1 MSTWAKATYSSAG
14 GNRPNFGVAIDVANN
29 HVYSLESIGA
39 GVIGLVRRF
48 YDTGDIDLAVKITDT
63 TTKPNFPEASAFSG
77 PILLCDP
84 GDSAEE
90 TALYFHYEQQDISGT
105 NDYGFLVKVNGNG
118 VIQWHKRFQN
128 EPLSSPHQIAQDA
141 NNIYLTTLHNL
152 GGIPQVN
159 VYTYVHSFDK
169 STGAKNWTQYLGSDQ
184 FFQPTGLCIDENN
197 SHGYVTGY
205 KYSTSGAGTIYA
217 SKIVKFSTSTGAFVW
232 GRMLSYNY
240 STNGVKIRHPRL
252 DSDGDLYVCTE
263 RQPQVNG
270 GTHSTSDSAQDQL
283 QGSGIMKISSS
294 GTMQWSYDYTNAM
307 QITDMMIL
315 QSGDSGGED
324 QIVVTGRQVEAP
336 NFSSVDGFEYHQVWG
351 LDTLGTQQWAYQ
363 FDTTENLSYWNGDF
377 ESLSSHH
384 MTLTSDVENNG
395 FFITANFE
403 PERPDGT
410 NTDRTLAVTIRRNAD
425 GSDEWNTPLTGLW
438 QGKGNTSYQ
447 SISTGTAY
455 TLTYPYSLS
464 TFTSGWGSYSM
475 IVSNHVVATTSTDTD
490 AVDYTINR
498 YIQLENENYTSDHQ
512 LTNLVGFGLFG
523 DYDVTADHQTS
534 ALGNVAF
541 DGIAPF
547 SSDHQQSASAGN
559 TVGFPDPGRY
569 VDETYVTDTY
579 VDSGFDADMTQRF
592 ASRNVFSGLA
602 GYKVVGI
609 LDADSDHQSNLAGGL
624 NFEIQETLSTQN
636 IIDLNT
642 SVTQDGDLSINTD
655 SQTSTVG
662 GLALFGLLNSLSQNN
677 IFVDATNEIVPEA
690 NLLAD
695 AQFETTPGFLL
706 SLGSVQYDADAQF
719 TIDQTAGTTAGLIFD
734 GSASFDSDHIL
745 SGLVGLLVRPGTQ
758 TFTAQHQIN
767 VIAGY
772 LQSLA
777 SSIQSDH
784 QTTMVPT
791 ILQSAA
797 QAFMQSQHQI
807 DITTGRILFTQFD
820 NASDFQISIVGR
832 RIEAADPYRA
842 IEVPSETRI
851 DIVVQETR
859 IKSISVETR
868 VNTIEQETQLFKV
881 PSETRNLKVLPDST
895 IKYRTGKVIA
905 ERI

>member
-1 MSTWAKATYSSAG
+1 MSTWAKGSYTVG
-14 GNRPNFGVAIDVANN
+14 DDRIPLGVAIDPANN
-29 HVYSLESIGA
+29 YTYELQWQRDFGGTTQEYLS
-39 GVIGLVRRF
+39 LVRRF
-48 YDTGDIDLAVKITDT
+48 YDTGEMDIAVRAQDSDNKVIA
-63 TTKPNFPEASAFSG
+63 PEYHSG
-77 PILLCDP
+77 NLIICDP
-84 GDSAEE
+84 GDSAE
-90 TALYFHYEQQDISGT
+90 TTYLYFTYTQQFTSGLDQC
-105 NDYGFLVKVNGNG
+105 NLVKINGDG
-118 VIQWHKRFQN
+118 VIQWQKTFN
-128 EPLSSPHQIAQDA
+128 GGSAGANSIDQD
-141 NNIYLTTLHNL
+141 NDNIYLCFQMTH
-152 GGIPQVN
+152 GIINNPTNIASVAKSDGSRNWHRYFSSYFFEPQGMVIDTAN
-159 VYTYVHSFDK
+159 SVGYFTGYQY
-169 STGAKNWTQYLGSDQ
+169 STGGPGGYLD
-184 FFQPTGLCIDENN
+184 
-197 SHGYVTGY
+197 
-205 KYSTSGAGTIYA
+205 
-217 SKIVKFSTSTGAFVW
+217 SKIVKFNTSDGSKVWSRELSRGPTGASAK
-232 GRMLSYNY
+232 L
-240 STNGVKIRHPRL
+240 RHPRL
-252 DSDGDLYVCTE
+252 DSDGNLYVTTQME
-263 RQPQVNG
+263 AQKDRG
-270 GTHSTSDSAQDQL
+270 GPNDSADGIL
-283 QGSGIMKISSS
+283 NGSGLIKVNPS
-294 GTMQWSYDYTNAM
+294 GTLQYSYQYTSPM
-307 QITDMMIL
+307 LFTDMCIL
-315 QSGDSGGED
+315 RSNDSDGAD
-324 QIVVTGRQVEAP
+324 TIVVYGQQVDAP
-336 NFSSVDGFEYHQVWG
+336 DTSSVDGWEFQALIGIDTDGDQTFKFDLEASNSSSNWG
-351 LDTLGTQQWAYQ
+351 
-363 FDTTENLSYWNGDF
+363 GDF
-377 ESLSSHH
+377 AN
-384 MTLTSDVENNG
+384 LTSNSRNTKLLADSNSGG
-395 FFITANFE
+395 FLLHNIFA
-403 PERPDGT
+403 PVSPD
-410 NTDRTLAVTIRRNAD
+410 NDIVVLMRRNAD
-425 GSDEWNTPLTGLW
+425 GTDTWDTPLTGTYSSY
-438 QGKGNTSYQ
+438 GSTSYTAG
-447 SISTGTAY
+447 STSSKYNLSANY
-455 TLTYPYSLS
+455 TL
-464 TFTSGWGSYSM
+464 
-475 IVSNHVVATTSTDTD
+475 STDSGTLSAISVTYTNNSLGSFSTD
-490 AVDYTINR
+490 STINDYTINR

-512 LTNLVGFGLFG
+512 LTNLVGFALFG
-523 DYDVTADHQTS
+523 DYDQSADHQTS

-547 SSDHQQSASAGN
+547 SSNHQQSASAGN
-559 TVGFPDPGRY
+559 TVGFPDPGIY

-642 SVTQDGDLSINTD
+642 SVTQDADLSINTD

-719 TIDQTAGTTAGLIFD
+719 TIDQTTGTTAGLIFD

-745 SGLVGLLVRPGTQ
+745 SGLVGLLIQPGTQ

-772 LQSLA
+772 LKSLA